1 MPALNIKTIGAGGG
15 SIAWIDEAG
24 HMQVGPKSAGAS
36 PGPASYG
43 KGGTQATVTDAA
55 LLIGYLGEATALG
68 GELQLDRSLAEK
80 AIADV
85 AGSLGLDVMT
95 VARGIL
101 EFVTARITGAV
112 REITVEQGHDP
123 ANFALLSY
131 GGGGGFVALD
141 VARELRIPRVI
152 VPPGPGA
159 FSAYGMLMTDVVHD
173 FAQTSVATVSEMSTS
188 DLTSLMVPL
197 AERARSALASDGFAE
212 DQQEL
217 RPSAD
222 MRFQG
227 QEHTVEVPLDAIEVT
242 DEQLAALP
250 EKFAAMHE
258 ERYGHRSEDAVEIVT
273 ARLRAIGRVP
283 RPQLPLAGPGD
294 PDAAAVGARAVH
306 RHASA
311 VQEYAV
317 LRREALGRGQR
328 LEGPVIIEE
337 LTATTVVH
345 AGDTLCRRVTT
356 ANSSSRS
363 RQRPPPRTKDE
374 G

>member
-1 MPALNIKTIGAGGG
+1 
-15 SIAWIDEAG
+15 
-24 HMQVGPKSAGAS
+24 
-36 PGPASYG
+36 
-43 KGGTQATVTDAA
+43 
-55 LLIGYLGEATALG
+55 
-68 GELQLDRSLAEK
+68 
-80 AIADV
+80 
-85 AGSLGLDVMT
+85 
-95 VARGIL
+95 
-101 EFVTARITGAV
+101 
-112 REITVEQGHDP
+112 
-123 ANFALLSY
+123 
-131 GGGGGFVALD
+131 
-141 VARELRIPRVI
+141 
-152 VPPGPGA
+152 
-159 FSAYGMLMTDVVHD
+159 MLMTDVVHD

-197 AERARSALASDGFAE
+197 AERARSALASDGFAG

-283 RPQLPLAGPGD
+283 RPELPVVGPGD
-294 PDAAAVGARAVH
+294 PDNAAIGVRSVY
-306 RHASA
+306 RHAGA
-311 VQEYAV
+311 VQEYGI
-317 LRREALGRGQR
+317 LRRDALGRGQR
-328 LEGPVIIEE
+328 LQGPVIIEE

-345 AGDTLCRRVTT
+345 AGDSCAVGDHGELIIEVAPEAAST
-356 ANSSSRS
+356 
-363 RQRPPPRTKDE
+363 TKDE